1 MQSKITKDQHR
12 GVAVYWV
19 QFDFDAQ
26 LITRLKAIGGRW
38 SSSTKAWYLSA
49 TMEHALALEQLFPEV
64 LTADVLVEIGPSIAQ
79 MRNWMQHKRYSA
91 HSIENYCSVVIQFA
105 KAIHCARPEDVTNEL
120 LIRFNHEIILRKN
133 YSVNYQ
139 RQLVNALKIWLRTN
153 GVSEDRICTLERP
166 RKERSLPEVIAK
178 EEVRALLCATSN
190 MKHKTMLSLIY
201 SAGLRIGEALN
212 LKHNDIDSKRM
223 VITVRGGKGNKDRI
237 PPLST
242 TVLKML
248 REYYRIYRPKQYLF
262 EGMNGEQ
269 YSARSA
275 QAILRQAASRV
286 GSLKGRKIT
295 LHTLRHS
302 YATHLLESGTD
313 LRYIHVLLGH
323 GSSRTTE
330 IYTHVSTHKISL
342 IISPLDQLQLLTND

>member
-1 MQSKITKDQHR
+1 MHCEITKDQHR
-12 GVAVYWV
+12 GVAVYLV
-19 QFDFDAQ
+19 YFELDTHIIA
-26 LITRLKAIGGRW
+26 RLKALGGRW
-38 SSSTKAWYLSA
+38 SSSRKAWYVSA
-49 TMEHALALEQLFPEV
+49 TMEHALALEQLFPGV
-64 LTADVLVEIGPSIAQ
+64 LAADILIDIGPTIQ
-79 MRNWMQHKRYSA
+79 RMRNWMQHKRYSA

-120 LIRFNHEIILRKN
+120 LVRFNHEIILQKN

-153 GVSEDRICTLERP
+153 GVSEDRIGTLERP
-166 RKERSLPEVIAK
+166 RKTRNLPEVISK
-178 EEVRALLCATSN
+178 EEVRALLHASTN
-190 MKHKTMLSLIY
+190 MKHKTILSLIY

-212 LKHNDIDSKRM
+212 LEPKDIDSNRM

-237 PPLST
+237 IPLSM

-248 REYYRIYRPKQYLF
+248 REYYKIYRPKQYLF
-262 EGMNGEQ
+262 EGMYGEK

-275 QAILRQAASRV
+275 QSVLRQSARRV

-313 LRYIHVLLGH
+313 LRYIQVLLGH

-342 IISPLDQLQLLTND
+342 IISPLDQLQL

>member
-1 MQSKITKDQHR
+1 MHCKITKDQHR
-12 GVAVYWV
+12 GVAVYFV
-19 QFDFDAQ
+19 QFEFDSQIIA
-26 LITRLKAIGGRW
+26 RLKSLGGRW
-38 SSSTKAWYLSA
+38 SGSRKAWYLSA
-49 TMEHALALEQLFPEV
+49 TMEHALALEQLFPGV
-64 LTADVLVEIGPSIAQ
+64 LAADVLVEIGSSITQ

-105 KAIHCARPEDVTNEL
+105 KAIQCARPEEVTNEL
-120 LIRFNHEIILRKN
+120 LVRFNHDVILQKN

-153 GVSEDRICTLERP
+153 GITEDRIGTLERP
-166 RKERSLPEVIAK
+166 RKERSLPEVISK
-178 EEVRALLCATSN
+178 EEVRALLCAASN
-190 MKHKTMLSLIY
+190 MKHKTLLSLIY

-212 LKHNDIDSKRM
+212 LEPKDIDSKRM

-237 PPLST
+237 IPLST
-242 TVLKML
+242 TLLKML

-262 EGMNGEQ
+262 EGMYGEQ

-275 QAILRQAASRV
+275 QAVLRQAASRV

-313 LRYIHVLLGH
+313 LRYIQVLLGH

-342 IISPLDQLQLLTND
+342 ITSPLDQLQLLTND